1 MNKLLLF
8 SLILFLV
15 ACNKEDDEEPLVVSR
30 VEYRIDTSVDGA
42 MVKFINAKGEEV
54 IDYLSDDSTWVYS
67 FQWEKDL
74 DSVGFK
80 LKDYIT
86 WTSYRIVLNSDTVVN
101 YTGPVPEGGY
111 AGWYGIYYKF

>member
-1 MNKLLLF
+1 MREKRHIVSIYIRILLF
-8 SLILFLV
+8 
-15 ACNKEDDEEPLVVSR
+15 
-30 VEYRIDTSVDGA
+30 VDLDGD
-42 MVKFINAKGEEV
+42 VEV

-86 WTSYRIVLNSDTVVN
+86 WTSYKIVLNSDTVVN